1 MLRLF
6 KRAIILL
13 VALICTAC
21 ANSVSNQNASIEST
35 SPEPTISVGEEYT
48 SKLRDSLFYNLKLK
62 SAPYV
67 VWPFFIDEDRFEVKS
82 DANFDNLEINVRS
95 WISNE
100 DKTDFQLG
108 QTLAMPQKG
117 GLPDTSQ
124 AMVIC
129 AKDVMQTF
137 ATWSLFLMEG
147 VYPKQSLKISIE
159 YYTVTGSTKE
169 DAYGNVDT
177 SGLKEKTLVKS
188 MIHISNSNLT
198 KISDPWGP
206 DDYYALSDLSKPV
219 RHLAAWNNCKSYN
232 L

>member
-1 MLRLF
+1 MKSLSKIFVTVL
-6 KRAIILL
+6 AVLL
-13 VALICTAC
+13 CSAC
-21 ANSVSNQNASIEST
+21 ANGDSSQNAPAEKASS
-35 SPEPTISVGEEYT
+35 EPTASVGDINA
-48 SKLRDSLFYNLKLK
+48 SKLKDSLIYNLKSK
-62 SAPYV
+62 SATYI
-67 VWPFFIDEDRFEVKS
+67 VWPFFIDEDQFEVTS

-95 WISNE
+95 SISNE
-100 DKTDFQLG
+100 DRTDFQLG
-108 QTLAMPQKG
+108 QKLAMPQKG

-129 AKDVMQTF
+129 AKDVMQNL

-188 MIHISNSNLT
+188 IIHISNSNLI
-198 KISDPWGP
+198 KISNAFDP

-219 RHLAAWNNCKSYN
+219 RHLAGWNNCRSYS

>member
-1 MLRLF
+1 MKSLSKIF
-6 KRAIILL
+6 IIVFAVLL
-13 VALICTAC
+13 CSAC
-21 ANSVSNQNASIEST
+21 AKNDSSQNAPSEKAAS
-35 SPEPTISVGEEYT
+35 EPTASVGEISA
-48 SKLRDSLFYNLKLK
+48 SKLKDSLIYNLKSK
-62 SAPYV
+62 SATNI
-67 VWPFFIDEDRFEVKS
+67 VWPFFIDEDRFEVTS

-100 DKTDFQLG
+100 DRTDFQLG

-129 AKDVMQTF
+129 AKDVMQTL
-137 ATWSLFLMEG
+137 ATGSLFLMEG

-188 MIHISNSNLT
+188 IIHISNSNLA
-198 KISDPWGP
+198 KISSAFDP

-219 RHLAAWNNCKSYN
+219 RHLAGWNNCRSYSP
-232 L
+232 

>member
-1 MLRLF
+1 MKRLSKKF
-6 KRAIILL
+6 IIVLAVLL
-13 VALICTAC
+13 CSAC
-21 ANSVSNQNASIEST
+21 ANSASSQNAPAEMASS
-35 SPEPTISVGEEYT
+35 EPTTSVGELNS
-48 SKLRDSLFYNLKLK
+48 SKLKASLVYNQKAR
-62 SAPYV
+62 SATSL
-67 VWPFFIDEDRFEVKS
+67 VWPFFIDEDQFEVTS

-100 DKTDFQLG
+100 DRTDFQLG

-129 AKDVMQTF
+129 AKDVMQTL

-188 MIHISNSNLT
+188 MIHISNSNLM
-198 KISDPWGP
+198 KITNAFDP

-219 RHLAAWNNCKSYN
+219 RHLAGWNNCRSYS